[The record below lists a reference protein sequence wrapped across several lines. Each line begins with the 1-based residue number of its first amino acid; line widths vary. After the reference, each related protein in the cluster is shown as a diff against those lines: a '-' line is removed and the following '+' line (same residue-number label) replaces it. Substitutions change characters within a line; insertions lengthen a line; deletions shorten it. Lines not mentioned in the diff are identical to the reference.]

1 MLRLLLTSLI
11 ASSAGQVAQL
21 DEVNFE
27 STVSKTPYFIKF
39 FAPWCNYCKRLDPS
53 WKELASI
60 ISGTRIKV
68 GEVDCTTDTALCSR
82 FGVVG
87 YPSLQMFDGIDSEP
101 TTYEGARTLDAMQTF
116 VVEQTERLQVKTT
129 EDLDP
134 SFKGGLHIATDTTFK
149 QLIATDYTFVKF
161 YAPWCGHCKAMAPVW
176 AELAAKYATSPDVKI
191 AKIDCTTNKKS
202 CNDVGVRGY
211 PTLLIF
217 HAGEQLKK
225 YQGGRTIDAMTM
237 FIKEQKGDVVAPAEA
252 VDKKAITAVKGV
264 AELTDDNFEGATA
277 TGVTFVKF
285 YAPWCGHCKRLQ
297 PVWEELAEA
306 FDSNRDVTIAKMD
319 CTDSVKVCTK
329 QGVRGYPTLL
339 LYTSGSK
346 SAKHAGSR
354 SIDDLVEYVQSF
366 VDEFD
371 ENKDH
376 DEL

>member
-1 MLRLLLTSLI
+1 MFLFFCLPIDLFYFGGFVSPSSDI
-11 ASSAGQVAQL
+11 AVCVRA
-21 DEVNFE
+21 
-27 STVSKTPYFIKF
+27 YFG
-39 FAPWCNYCKRLDPS
+39 CR
-53 WKELASI
+53 
-60 ISGTRIKV
+60 
-68 GEVDCTTDTALCSR
+68 
-82 FGVVG
+82 
-87 YPSLQMFDGIDSEP
+87 
-101 TTYEGARTLDAMQTF
+101 
-116 VVEQTERLQVKTT
+116 
-129 EDLDP
+129 
-134 SFKGGLHIATDTTFK
+134 
-149 QLIATDYTFVKF
+149 
-161 YAPWCGHCKAMAPVW
+161 
-176 AELAAKYATSPDVKI
+176 
-191 AKIDCTTNKKS
+191 
-202 CNDVGVRGY
+202 
-211 PTLLIF
+211 
-217 HAGEQLKK
+217 
-225 YQGGRTIDAMTM
+225 M

-371 ENKDH
+371 ENKHH